1 MPFFAIGSSSMA
13 TVCAGSLA
21 LMDAGVPISAPAA
34 GIAMGL
40 VTKYNP
46 ENPTELT
53 DYRLLT
59 DILVSRSPIDM
70 KELFFEP
77 INRHKMNTL
86 SRELKTI

>member
-1 MPFFAIGSSSMA
+1 MA

-46 ENPTELT
+46 ENPNELT
-53 DYRLLT
+53 DYRILT
-59 DILVSRSPIDM
+59 DILV
-70 KELFFEP
+70 
-77 INRHKMNTL
+77 
-86 SRELKTI
+86 